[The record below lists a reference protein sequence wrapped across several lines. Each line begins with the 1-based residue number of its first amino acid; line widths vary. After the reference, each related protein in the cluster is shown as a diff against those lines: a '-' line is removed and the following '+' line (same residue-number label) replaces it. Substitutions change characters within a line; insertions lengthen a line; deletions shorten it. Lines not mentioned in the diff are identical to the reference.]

1 MKEIKS
7 CGCIVIHQGKV
18 LIIKQHQGFYGFPK
32 GHMEKNETEF
42 ETAKRETKE
51 ETGID
56 VIIIKE
62 KRYEVSY
69 YTRKNNLKKVIYFLA
84 YPKNKLDI
92 HIQEEEILEAKW
104 VPITEVENILTYDN
118 IKELWKKIITNIE
131 I

>member
-7 CGCIVIHQGKV
+7 CGCIVIHKGKV

-32 GHMEKNETEF
+32 GHMEKNETEI

-56 VIIIKE
+56 VIIDLE
-62 KRYEVSY
+62 KRFEVSY
-69 YTRKNNLKKVIYFLA
+69 FTRKNNLKKVIYFLA
-84 YPKNKLDI
+84 YPKHNIDI
-92 HIQEEEILEAKW
+92 QIQEKEILEAKW

-118 IKELWKKIITNIE
+118 VKELWKKVIKAI
-131 I
+131 